1 MTEEEQQEQEE
12 NSTVSET
19 EDAQTESAEAKTPE
33 EGLFAELEKAQAD
46 AMAARDGYLRTVADM
61 ENLRKRF
68 AREKEEIRRRAA
80 SDLIEDLLPALDNL
94 EIGLASAA
102 NHPEASDVAK
112 GFEFVATQIGQILQ
126 QHGLERVSPA
136 PGEPFDHSLHEAV
149 AHEASDEIEDHQVI
163 KVMRVGYSL
172 NERLLRPASVVVSSG
187 AEK

>member
-12 NSTVSET
+12 NENVSAAEA
-19 EDAQTESAEAKTPE
+19 EDTQTESTETP
-33 EGLFAELEKAQAD
+33 EGLFAELEKAHAD
-46 AMAARDGYLRTVADM
+46 AKAAKDGYLRTVADM

-102 NHPEASDVAK
+102 NHPEASEVAK
-112 GFEFVATQIGQILQ
+112 GFEFVAAQISQILQ
-126 QHGLERVSPA
+126 QHGLERVSPE
-136 PGEPFDHSLHEAV
+136 PGAPFDHSLHEAV
-149 AHEASDEIEDHQVI
+149 SHEASDEIEDHQVI

-187 AEK
+187 PEK